1 MGRGHAYS
9 QSENSLA
16 VTTGLGLN
24 QSAVLVKQ
32 QQQQQQ
38 HSALRIYLRSSER
51 PSPGHEFFFFF
62 CTIIRIVLKN
72 MEINRV
78 GEHGAQRDS
87 QPRGREGT
95 VPECERERESAGSR
109 CCCEGTQN
117 SIQNARLL

>member
-51 PSPGHEFFFFF
+51 PSPGHEFFFF

-72 MEINRV
+72 MEMNRV

>member
-32 QQQQQQ
+32 QQQ

-62 CTIIRIVLKN
+62 LYNNKN
-72 MEINRV
+72 CIE
-78 GEHGAQRDS
+78 EHGDKQGWRARS
-87 QPRGREGT
+87 TKRFTTERTRGNG
-95 VPECERERESAGSR
+95 
-109 CCCEGTQN
+109 
-117 SIQNARLL
+117 ARV

>member
-51 PSPGHEFFFFF
+51 PTPGHEFFFF
-62 CTIIRIVLKN
+62 LYNNKN
-72 MEINRV
+72 CIE
-78 GEHGAQRDS
+78 EHGDKQGWRARS
-87 QPRGREGT
+87 TKRFTTERTRGNG
-95 VPECERERESAGSR
+95 
-109 CCCEGTQN
+109 
-117 SIQNARLL
+117 ARV